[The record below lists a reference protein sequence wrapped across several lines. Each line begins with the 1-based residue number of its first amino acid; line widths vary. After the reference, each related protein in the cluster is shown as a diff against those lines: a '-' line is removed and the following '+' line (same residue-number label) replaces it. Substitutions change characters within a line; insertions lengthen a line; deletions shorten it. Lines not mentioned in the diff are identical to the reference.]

1 MGIALGILLTETI
14 VMEPFLHAITCI
26 CCAILLFNIHHTLQG
41 IMISEIAEMF
51 NERHGRGG

>member
-1 MGIALGILLTETI
+1 
-14 VMEPFLHAITCI
+14 MEPFLHAITCI